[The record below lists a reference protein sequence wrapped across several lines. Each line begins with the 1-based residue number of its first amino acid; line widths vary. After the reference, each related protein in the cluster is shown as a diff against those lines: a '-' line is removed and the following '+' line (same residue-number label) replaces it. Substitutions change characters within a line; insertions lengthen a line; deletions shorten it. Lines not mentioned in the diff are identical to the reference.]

1 MCSRARLGTMASRW
15 RIFVEITVE
24 STRLCEKCR
33 SSPSSP
39 YHRSL
44 SSRGCKANKVE
55 KGAGGRSRRCSRFH
69 RPPLPLRVLSLPLSL
84 SLFVFFCF
92 SHSYFLLTALP
103 RHNPVPLGHIGVD
116 AFRAPTYLKG
126 TCFPRQTVK
135 GVSIVLRLSARLV
148 NKAGRE

>member
-39 YHRSL
+39 YLRSL
-44 SSRGCKANKVE
+44 SSGGCKANKVE
-55 KGAGGRSRRCSRFH
+55 KGAGGRSRRCSRLH
-69 RPPLPLRVLSLPLSL
+69 RPPLPLRLLSL
-84 SLFVFFCF
+84 SLSLSLFFCF
-92 SHSYFLLTALP
+92 SHSSFLLAALP

>member
-39 YHRSL
+39 YLRSL
-44 SSRGCKANKVE
+44 SSGGCKANKVE
-55 KGAGGRSRRCSRFH
+55 KGAGGRSRRCSRLH
-69 RPPLPLRVLSLPLSL
+69 RPPLPLRLLSL
-84 SLFVFFCF
+84 SLSLSLSFFCF
-92 SHSYFLLTALP
+92 SHSSFLLAALP